1 MIRAVNAIFAMF
13 AALALCA
20 CAGMSAF
27 VPAAPAP
34 LAQTTIDDTG
44 LDAAWR
50 AFDVALDSINLLGDL
65 GVIVPGSPQGRAV
78 AQAIRTV
85 NRSLSA
91 AERFAAAGSQTDYAL
106 ALREAMAGMEDLR
119 TALKEK

>member
-1 MIRAVNAIFAMF
+1 MKRLIL
-13 AALALCA
+13 AALAPLA
-20 CAGMSAF
+20 LAGCTGLGGLAGLAG
-27 VPAAPAP
+27 PAPAP
-34 LAQTTIDDTG
+34 LAETTIDDQG

-65 GVIVPGSPQGRAV
+65 GVIEPGSPKGRAV

-85 NRSLSA
+85 NASMAA

-106 ALREAMAGMEDLR
+106 ALRDATAGMDALR
-119 TALKEK
+119 TALKGS